1 MTTIV
6 IAITIDGGQKPT
18 AWKYWHSYLHWSTDF
33 PDFPLVS
40 TSLPYIC
47 PQQIW
52 SESMS
57 YQLQKHI
64 FWFTLL
70 NVIAILSIYLPF
82 YGCFKLG
89 DEQ

>member
-6 IAITIDGGQKPT
+6 ITITIDGGQKR
-18 AWKYWHSYLHWSTDF
+18 LRENTDF

-47 PQQIW
+47 PQQMW
-52 SESMS
+52 FESML

-70 NVIAILSIYLPF
+70 NVIAILGKSEEYIPSFLW
-82 YGCFKLG
+82 LL
-89 DEQ
+89 